1 MNSLVEKGLEESI
14 ISQIG
19 SVKFELKEEIK
30 EESFMKEENY
40 DAQSLP
46 KKKLPFKK
54 VLDFFRVKV
63 LDIYKTVE
71 KIKNATMKTI
81 EAF

>member
-40 DAQSLP
+40 DA
-46 KKKLPFKK
+46 
-54 VLDFFRVKV
+54 
-63 LDIYKTVE
+63 
-71 KIKNATMKTI
+71 
-81 EAF
+81 